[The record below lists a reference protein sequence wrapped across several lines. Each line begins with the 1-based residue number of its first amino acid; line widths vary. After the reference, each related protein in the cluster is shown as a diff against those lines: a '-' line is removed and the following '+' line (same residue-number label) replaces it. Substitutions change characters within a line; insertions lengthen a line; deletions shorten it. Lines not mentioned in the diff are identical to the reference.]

1 MADISGLYST
11 ISPLSNPWFLN
22 VTTFRVVD
30 IPIGLTLNLRWVYPE
45 PSSKTFTATRVFL
58 LSVLNLWI
66 PLAAVSVAKPTVLIP
81 AIPARASAFVLNILT
96 VDVLT
101 TLTKYGS
108 PSESVP
114 VIVLLASYA
123 LPIPIDGFPSFL

>member
-1 MADISGLYST
+1 M
-11 ISPLSNPWFLN
+11 N
-22 VTTFRVVD
+22 TTN
-30 IPIGLTLNLRWVYPE
+30 II
-45 PSSKTFTATRVFL
+45 
-58 LSVLNLWI
+58 
-66 PLAAVSVAKPTVLIP
+66 VSVAKPTVLIP

-114 VIVLLASYA
+114 VIVLLTSYA
-123 LPIPIDGFPSFL
+123 LPIPIDGFRSYKILFDHSLNYVLF